1 MFCNQCEQTMNGTGC
16 TFGGI
21 CGKTEAVAH
30 MQDALVAAVRKLAAA
45 IVAADAKGVSDEA
58 ADDLVWSA
66 LFSTLTNVDFD
77 SERLKEMIV
86 RVFEKA
92 EDLNTR
98 AGLPASGR
106 TAASLADETL
116 LTAPSPDK
124 FAENEDVRS
133 ALQIILFGLKGVAA
147 YAYHAA
153 ELGCRDH
160 SIAVRASKLLCASE
174 TDGVTRSLEDWLAL
188 ALECGNIN
196 VRAMQLLDEGNT
208 KTYGDPV
215 PTQVSL
221 GHRKG
226 HAILVSGHDLKDLYE
241 ILEAV
246 EGTDIFVYTHG
257 EMIPTHA
264 YPKLK
269 AFRNFAGHFG
279 TAWQNQIMELP
290 AFPGP
295 VVFTTNCI
303 QNPMMYQDK
312 VFTSGVVQWPGCVH
326 ISNGDWFPV
335 VKKALEMPGYAED
348 SEGRTVTVG
357 FGRKTLLDAV
367 PAILDAVKSG
377 AVKHVFLVGGC
388 DGIKEER
395 RYYTEIVEKIP
406 QDCLILTLGCG
417 KYKFFDKDLGNIGPF
432 PRLLD
437 VGQCNDAYAAVVLAL
452 KLAETLGCTV
462 NDLPLSLVLSWYE
475 QKAAA
480 ILLSLLALGVKNV
493 RLGPS
498 LPAFISPTIL
508 SVLVEKFGIK
518 KVTTPDEDLKAILG

>member
-66 LFSTLTNVDFD
+66 LFSTLTNVDFA

-160 SIAVRASKLLCASE
+160 SIAVRASKLLCVSE

-326 ISNGDWFPV
+326 ISNGDWSPV

-348 SEGRTVTVG
+348 SAGR
-357 FGRKTLLDAV
+357 
-367 PAILDAVKSG
+367 
-377 AVKHVFLVGGC
+377 

-498 LPAFISPTIL
+498 LPACISPTIL